1 MRSLVLPFTLL
12 AFLLAPFAVFS
23 AGSTQA
29 FATEVLFHIPG
40 GDAVETDDSQDQI
53 IAAKRARHRADVIF
67 MRGGFNV
74 FSNGLDEMAKK
85 LVKRGVKV
93 DVVSHKSEAA
103 VLEKIVSNRK
113 RFGRKPI
120 VLVGHSWGANA
131 TIRIAQQLKKKGI
144 RVTYMA
150 TFAATNPGKIPSN
163 VRKATNYYF
172 AKDGW
177 GKPVARGPGARGNIK
192 NIDLSKTPGVHHFNI
207 EEFPKL
213 QRQVIRN
220 VLRFIGRK
228 KRA

>member
-1 MRSLVLPFTLL
+1 MRSLVLPFALC
-12 AFLLAPFAVFS
+12 AVLLAPFALLSSGNNMVFAAEAIVS
-23 AGSTQA
+23 K
-29 FATEVLFHIPG
+29 V
-40 GDAVETDDSQDQI
+40 VEAKDSQEQI
-53 IAAKRARHRADVIF
+53 LAAKKARHRADVVF
-67 MRGGFNV
+67 VRGGFNV

-85 LVKRGVKV
+85 LVKQGVKV
-93 DVVSHKSEAA
+93 DVVSHNSEQAI
-103 VLEKIVSNRK
+103 LQRIIDNRK
-113 RFGRKPI
+113 RFGAKPI

-131 TIRIAQQLKKKGI
+131 VIRIAQGLRKKGI
-144 RVTYMA
+144 RVNYMA

-192 NIDLSKTPGVHHFNI
+192 NIDLSKTAGVHHFNI

-220 VLRFIGRK
+220 VMRFIGRK
-228 KRA
+228 GRA